1 MRFQEV
7 LALAQSLSKEE
18 QMQLV
23 VSLMQPQSNEKNVFR
38 SRCNAL
44 INKRASCP
52 HCSGKH
58 YIRFG
63 QMRGSQRFKCKDCG
77 RTFSE
82 YTGTWLEGLHKK
94 SLAAPYLSLM
104 IEDYSLDRIRKQLNI
119 NKKTAFDWRHKILS
133 SYEQDKGSEFAGIV
147 ESDETFFEQSEKGNR
162 HLQRKARKRG
172 GEGKTRGIG
181 TNKAAVIVS
190 ADRNR
195 SLKMTLST
203 MGKITKSDIAESFQQ
218 PLPQET
224 ILCTDGL
231 VSYKG
236 YAKDNKLKHVVL
248 RADLKQF
255 VKKGGYHI
263 QHVNELHNRLKK
275 WIDGTFWGVSTKYL
289 QNYLNWF
296 YMREKMK
303 NDSITTEKMAIA
315 SLQNI
320 HAIKQYR
327 YNNFAYNMLLAT
339 QY

>member
-18 QMQLV
+18 QLQLA
-23 VSLMQPQSNEKNVFR
+23 VSLMQPQSSETNVFR
-38 SRCNAL
+38 SRCQAL
-44 INKRASCP
+44 INKQEACP
-52 HCSGKH
+52 HCDGKH

-63 QMRGSQRFKCKDCG
+63 QMRGSQRFKCKNCG
-77 RTFSE
+77 CTFTE
-82 YTGTWLEGLHKK
+82 YTGTWLAGIHKR
-94 SLAAPYLSLM
+94 SLAEPYLSLM
-104 IEDYSLDRIRKQLNI
+104 IEHYSLDKIRKRLNI

-133 SYEQDKGSEFAGIV
+133 SYEQDKGSEFEGIV
-147 ESDETFFEQSEKGNR
+147 ESDETFFEHSEKGNR
-162 HLQRKARKRG
+162 HLHRKARKRG

-181 TNKAAVIVS
+181 ANKAAVIVS

-203 MGKITKSDIAESFQQ
+203 MGKITKSDIAQSFEK
-218 PLPQET
+218 PLPQQT
-224 ILCTDGL
+224 ILCSDGL

-236 YAKDNKLKHVVL
+236 YTKDNKLKHIVL
-248 RADLKQF
+248 RADLRQY
-255 VKKGGYHI
+255 VKKGVYHI

-296 YMREKMK
+296 YMREKLK
-303 NDSITTEKMAIA
+303 NESITTEKMALA
-315 SLQNI
+315 SLQNV

-327 YNNFAYNMLLAT
+327 YGNFAYDILLAT
-339 QY
+339 RN